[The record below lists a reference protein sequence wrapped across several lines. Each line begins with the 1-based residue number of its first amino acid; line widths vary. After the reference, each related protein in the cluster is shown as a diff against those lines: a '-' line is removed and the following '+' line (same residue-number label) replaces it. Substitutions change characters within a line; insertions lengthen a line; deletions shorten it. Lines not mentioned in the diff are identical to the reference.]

1 MRLLVDNNVFVS
13 ALINPNG
20 KPAMVVD
27 AVLDGRVG
35 IVTSVEQVERL
46 TEVFARPK
54 FLRWFSAE
62 QSAEL
67 LRSILRIAEMVEPRR
82 NVSASPDPEDNLI
95 LGAALAGGVDYLV
108 TGDKDD
114 LLQLSQVEQT
124 KIVSVSTV
132 VHLFEGNLGP
142 QR

>member
-27 AVLDGRVG
+27 AVLDGRVSL
-35 IVTSVEQVERL
+35 VTSIDQIERL
-46 TEVFARPK
+46 ADVFARPK

-67 LRSILRIAEMVEPRR
+67 LRSILHIAEVVEPRR
-82 NVSASPDPEDNLI
+82 DVTASPDPEDNLI
-95 LGAALAGGVDYLV
+95 LGAALAGAADYLV

-114 LLQLSQVEQT
+114 LLQLLQIETT
-124 KIVSVSTV
+124 KIVPVSAA
-132 VHLFEGNLGP
+132 LRLLSEFAE
-142 QR
+142 